1 MRAYKTEG
9 IILKSSNYG
18 EADRL
23 LTIFT
28 KNHGKLRVI
37 AKGVRRITS
46 RRGGNLEL
54 FNDVNVYLNCG
65 KNLDSLSEVEVINSF
80 SNWRKDIKSVGV
92 AYYLCELVDKLTAE
106 GQEHYQ
112 VFKLLVN
119 SLSRLSERNY
129 TELVVNFEKELITE
143 LGFGVPENLKDS
155 QKSLKDY
162 IEQITEKKITSPK
175 IIREIW

>member
-1 MRAYKTEG
+1 MRSYKTEG
-9 IILKSSNYG
+9 IILKRSNFG

-46 RRGGNLEL
+46 RRGGSLEL
-54 FNDVNVYLNCG
+54 FNYVSVYLNNG
-65 KNLDSLSEVEVINSF
+65 KNLDNVSEVEILNHF
-80 SNWRKDIKSVGV
+80 TNWRKNIKAVGV

-112 VFKLLVN
+112 VFELLVN
-119 SLSRLSERNY
+119 SLSELGNSNY
-129 TELVVNFEKELITE
+129 TELVVNFEKQLLTE
-143 LGFGVPENLKDS
+143 LGFGIPVNLINSK
-155 QKSLKDY
+155 KSLKDY

>member
-9 IILKSSNYG
+9 IILKRSNFG

-28 KNHGKLRVI
+28 KNHGKIRVI
-37 AKGVRRITS
+37 AKGVRKITS

-54 FNDVNVYLNCG
+54 FNYVSVYLNNG
-65 KNLDSLSEVEVINSF
+65 KSIDSLVEVEVVKSF
-80 SNWRKDIKSVGV
+80 SEWRKEIKAVGV

-112 VFKLLVN
+112 VFNLLRN
-119 SLSRLSERNY
+119 SLSELDECNY

-155 QKSLKDY
+155 QKSIKDY

>member
-1 MRAYKTEG
+1 VRAYKTEG
-9 IILKSSNYG
+9 IILKRSNYG

-54 FNDVNVYLNCG
+54 FNHVSVYLNNG
-65 KNLDSLSEVEVINSF
+65 KNLDSLSEVEVFNSF
-80 SNWRKDIKSVGV
+80 SDWRTDLKAVGV

-106 GQEHYQ
+106 GQEHNQ
-112 VFKLLVN
+112 VFDLLKQ
-119 SLSRLSERNY
+119 SLSKLDECNY
-129 TELVVNFEKELITE
+129 TNLVVSFEKELITE
-143 LGFGVPENLKDS
+143 LGFGIPDKLRNS
-155 QKSLKDY
+155 RKSIKNY
-162 IEQITEKKITSPK
+162 IEEITEKKITSPK